1 MPVKLGQSA
10 RKIIRG
16 ASRPSFEYTHDY
28 LKVYS
33 NAALCEKY
41 NASNTKPKDKRKI
54 KVEIDRRNK
63 IGKANIVFGAPSETT
78 E

>member
-1 MPVKLGQSA
+1 
-10 RKIIRG
+10 
-16 ASRPSFEYTHDY
+16 

-41 NASNTKPKDKRKI
+41 NASNTKAKDKRKI

-63 IGKANIVFGAPSETT
+63 IGKANIVFGVPSETT